1 MTLRQ
6 ELIRYCRNCIK
17 DKTKICQKHKWACM
31 RFLRDLEN
39 EGTKKFPYVF
49 EEERAERFFQ
59 WAYMHKHTKGVL
71 AGEHIV
77 FEPIRRFIFGN
88 VYGWVHKDTK
98 LRRFRRAYWQVARK
112 NAKSQS
118 LAIVGDYE
126 LMAMG
131 EQMSE
136 VYIGATKS
144 LQSKIIYNEIYAML
158 KRWPEMKGKWKE
170 SYGKII
176 HIKSDS
182 ELRALSK
189 DDGKTG
195 DGLNPQCGLID
206 EYHAHPT
213 SEILD
218 VIDTGMIARKQP
230 LLFIITT
237 AGTNFG
243 GPCYR
248 VEYPLVEKILNSDID
263 YDAPDYF
270 CMVNELDKDPEGN
283 LIDDIKDEKCW
294 IKANPIVATYP
305 EGIANI
311 RSAYKVAMADP
322 EKKSSFLTKN
332 MNIWNNQSG
341 ASYMDMAKW
350 KSRGKIKKIDMY
362 GLDAYVGIDLSS
374 KVDLTSI
381 GLVIPISQG
390 ENIKHIV
397 IGHSFI
403 PEETLQR
410 KIKTDRVPYDVWS
423 KGGWLTVNPGEV
435 VDYRYMTQWLEE
447 QVEKL
452 GLNVKEICYDP
463 YNATYYA
470 QELERE
476 LEYTCIEVRQGMLTL
491 SEPTKTFRENAYQG
505 NILHFENPLLD
516 WAISNAVTKKDQ
528 NENIMLDKEKSTNRI
543 DPIACVINAFSR
555 ARVVAESDMSDYIMS
570 DDFTL

>member
-1 MTLRQ
+1 MTLKQ
-6 ELIRYCRNCIK
+6 ELIRYSKKCMK
-17 DKTKICQKHKWACM
+17 DKTHICQKHRWACM
-31 RFLRDLEN
+31 RFLRDVEKA
-39 EGTKKFPYVF
+39 GTNKFPYVF
-49 EEERAERFFQ
+49 DQERAERFFA
-59 WAYMHKHTKGVL
+59 WAAMHKHTKGIL
-71 AGEHIV
+71 AGQPIV

-88 VYGWVHKDTK
+88 IYGWVNKDTG
-98 LRRFRRAYWQVARK
+98 LRRFKKAYWQVGRK

-126 LMAMG
+126 MMAMG
-131 EQMSE
+131 EPMSE

-144 LQSKIIYNEIYAML
+144 IQSKIIYNEILAML
-158 KRWPEMKGKWKE
+158 RRWPEMKGKWKE
-170 SYGKII
+170 SYGTIR
-176 HIKSDS
+176 HLKSDS
-182 ELRALSK
+182 IIRALSK

-218 VIDTGMIARKQP
+218 VIDTGMMARKQP

-248 VEYPLVEKILNSDID
+248 VEYPLVEKILNPDID
-263 YDAPDYF
+263 YDVPDYF
-270 CMVNELDKDPEGN
+270 CMVNELDKDKEGN
-283 LIDDIKDEKCW
+283 LIDDVKDEKCW

-311 RSAYKVAMADP
+311 RSALKVAVETP
-322 EKKSSFLTKN
+322 EKMSSFLTKN
-332 MNIWNNQSG
+332 MNIWNQQSG
-341 ASYMDMAKW
+341 ASYMDMGKW
-350 KSRGKIKKIDMY
+350 NTRGRIESYDLY
-362 GLDAYVGIDLSS
+362 GLDAYVGMDLSS

-381 GLVIPISQG
+381 GLVIPVKEDG
-390 ENIKHIV
+390 GTKYIV

-410 KIKTDRVPYDVWS
+410 KIKTDRVPYDYYAR
-423 KGGWLTVNPGEV
+423 GGWLTVNPGEV
-435 VDYRYMTQWLEE
+435 VDYRYMTKWMIETAEE
-447 QVEKL
+447 L
-452 GLNVKEICYDP
+452 GLNIKEICYDP

-470 QELERE
+470 QELEK
-476 LEYTCIEVRQGMLTL
+476 LEYTCVEVRQGMMTL
-491 SEPTKTFRENAYQG
+491 SEPTKSFRENAYQG

-543 DPIACVINAFSR
+543 DPIASVINAFTR
-555 ARVVAESDMSDYIMS
+555 ARITEEDDMSDYILS
-570 DDFTL
+570 DDFSL